1 MHRGP
6 GAVIDP
12 TRMCTVVI
20 LRQVHPEWPLVLAAN
35 RDELYAR
42 PAVGPQVL
50 CPSPRIVGGRDLERQ
65 GTWMGV
71 TDAGLFVGLTNQ
83 RGAANLTRA
92 RLSRGE
98 VVMRSLQAGSVGGI
112 ERYLAGLVPG
122 DYNPFNLLY
131 GNAEVL
137 RVAYVRPDTE
147 RVTWEDV
154 PPGVHVL
161 PNDVMDT
168 PALPKVARA
177 RKLAEKAARR
187 PWPEAV
193 QFLQTLLADHL
204 LPERA
209 PALLP
214 EEEGIPELHERMR
227 QYQALCIHTPGYG
240 TRSSAIV
247 ALAPGRV
254 AHYLTSDVAP
264 CQGPFQDV
272 TALLSPAQLAHG
284 VRSGP

>member
-1 MHRGP
+1 
-6 GAVIDP
+6 
-12 TRMCTVVI
+12 MCTVVI

-42 PAVGPQVL
+42 PAVGPRVL
-50 CPSPRIVGGRDLERQ
+50 SPSSPRIVAGRDLERQ
-65 GTWMGV
+65 GTWMGL
-71 TDAGLFVGLTNQ
+71 TDGGFFVGLTNQ
-83 RGAANLTRA
+83 RGSANLTRA

-98 VVMRSLQAGSVGGI
+98 VVLRSLEAGGVEGV
-112 ERYLAGLVPG
+112 ERYLSGLVPG

-131 GNAEVL
+131 GDAEVL
-137 RVAYVRPDTE
+137 RVAYVRPDSE

-161 PNDVMDT
+161 PNDVLDT

-177 RKLAEKAARR
+177 RKLAEKAARQ
-187 PWPEAV
+187 PWPETV
-193 QFLQTLLADHL
+193 RSLQAILADHL

-214 EEEGIPELHERMR
+214 DEEDAPEFQERMR
-227 QYQALCIHTPGYG
+227 RYQALCIHTPGYG
-240 TRSSAIV
+240 TRSSAIL

-254 AHYLTSDVAP
+254 AHYLASDTAP
-264 CQGPFQDV
+264 CEGPFQDV
-272 TALLSPAQLAHG
+272 TPLLYP
-284 VRSGP
+284 R